1 MGETSDEDDVLEYY
15 RRSAEI
21 QGMTSDDRN
30 RVIRA
35 FYLASETDRIR
46 LVQLLEK
53 NEDLEEI
60 GDLITRILVS
70 DTQPDHRVYQS
81 AGEVHNVFI
90 GSATG
95 TVQANHTEN
104 VKIGLA
110 ERRQKFHFEFLKHAL
125 KQAEWTFRLSVY
137 FMTGG
142 AAVILV
148 GAVLALVHAGSPNHG
163 YVPLVTGLTGVLI
176 TTGGGALALHS
187 KRAMANLTKAAERIE
202 DKIDADH
209 QLETATTFIDR
220 VQDKDAKDRLNAAAA
235 MKALNMQANQ
245 TMVNRLLPGDQAKEI
260 EPGDTAE

>member
-1 MGETSDEDDVLEYY
+1 MATTDDGDTPEENEDVPRDQMPLWPNESVDDVVMQQLPPAARGFATRVLQE
-15 RRSAEI
+15 RR
-21 QGMTSDDRN
+21 R
-30 RVIRA
+30 R
-35 FYLASETDRIR
+35 
-46 LVQLLEK
+46 
-53 NEDLEEI
+53 
-60 GDLITRILVS
+60 
-70 DTQPDHRVYQS
+70 QPDGNPPQPPQQQVVQS
-81 AGEVHNVFI
+81 ADQVHNVFI
-90 GSATG
+90 GGADAYG
-95 TVQANHTEN
+95 AGIQANQ
-104 VKIGLA
+104 VSSLA
-110 ERRQKFHFEFLKHAL
+110 VQRQKFHFDFLKHAL

-245 TMVNRLLPGDQAKEI
+245 TMVNRLLPGDQPKEI
-260 EPGDTAE
+260 EPGDSTTN